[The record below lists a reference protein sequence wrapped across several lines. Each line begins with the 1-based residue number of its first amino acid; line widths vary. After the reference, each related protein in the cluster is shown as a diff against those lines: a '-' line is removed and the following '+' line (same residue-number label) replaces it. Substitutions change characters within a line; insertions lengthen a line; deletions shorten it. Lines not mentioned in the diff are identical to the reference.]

1 MIPFSIIGEVL
12 EKVKTLTDFV
22 IIGDTI
28 VDISLGRK
36 GTESD
41 VDIFTL
47 SISPIFEEDRIREFA
62 YKNGWDF
69 GKTPID
75 TPRIIANFDDYEI
88 QIDFYENF
96 QDFYVPQKIIDN
108 SIIIKIDN
116 KEFKSVR
123 LEDYILLKANA
134 FREEDEDEL
143 RTIVYL
149 VSEGKLKIDV
159 QYLWSNVDLFEEN
172 AKSIRDRLIIVGIRP
187 KE

>member
-1 MIPFSIIGEVL
+1 
-12 EKVKTLTDFV
+12 
-22 IIGDTI
+22 
-28 VDISLGRK
+28 
-36 GTESD
+36 
-41 VDIFTL
+41 
-47 SISPIFEEDRIREFA
+47 
-62 YKNGWDF
+62 
-69 GKTPID
+69 
-75 TPRIIANFDDYEI
+75 
-88 QIDFYENF
+88 
-96 QDFYVPQKIIDN
+96 KIIDN